1 MIKPHS
7 SLSSRRPFPAFNGL
21 YTPFVL
27 LPFGQWVFDKSP
39 PFPGDR
45 NLQREGVVNRQIPP
59 ANISPLMRGV
69 RRGLKSLPSG
79 GELEGSLDRAFLEAP
94 LHSNG
99 RNSIELVVTTCLV
112 VNEVVAEFHLGT

>member
-1 MIKPHS
+1 MSLEFLVDILCTIVHS
-7 SLSSRRPFPAFNGL
+7 SLSPSLNGL

-69 RRGLKSLPSG
+69 RWGLKSLPSG
-79 GELEGSLDRAFLEAP
+79 GELEGSYSFPP
-94 LHSNG
+94 LRG
-99 RNSIELVVTTCLV
+99 VGGV
-112 VNEVVAEFHLGT
+112 FG